1 MAQATDRH
9 GAGGQDRG
17 EQEARRILEHLA
29 HQTEPGGATLLG
41 RAAQGVRNH
50 VAATDVDPGD
60 RIEYW
65 GTRIGRALGLLAVAA
80 LMVWLALLLLDRG

>member
-1 MAQATDRH
+1 MNLERGARATAERVLVLTSSQQALSLCAQV
-9 GAGGQDRG
+9 
-17 EQEARRILEHLA
+17 
-29 HQTEPGGATLLG
+29 LL
-41 RAAQGVRNH
+41 
-50 VAATDVDPGD
+50 DPGD